1 MMMIR
6 RITAAAVLMALA
18 GSPAAAQLPS
28 LPFPK
33 EMPPPVPSA
42 KAAPGQKLTPEA
54 QLLSPEDFAARRKLG
69 AFITCLNGVTGIIP
83 NLARPYRD
91 AFRAVGKDP
100 VNGLDRTS
108 YTWMYQSKFLFHG
121 PETMGHPPTQECAD
135 RLTAAVAQPPA
146 DEPLDTLST
155 AYAADLRKL
164 DVLAPKVEAYY
175 NGKDFRDDGMAQG
188 REMNAEYDPLLQ
200 RLLAEGHEMFVL
212 TRAQEAVLQQRRLD
226 GIERLD
232 GKQLRWQA
240 NAFMVQARTTLDGL
254 QALVAAKKVTKPAV
268 LALVTPLEARFA
280 EASDYAAA
288 HPEENNDDMNL
299 WAKIAGHSYAAD
311 LMTAAKQ
318 ARRDADTPGS
328 TGKVSDD
335 AERMAYCFRN
345 MLDYTNSSKR

>member
-1 MMMIR
+1 MTIIR
-6 RITAAAVLMALA
+6 GIAVALIGLAA
-18 GSPAAAQLPS
+18 SPAAAQLPA
-28 LPFPK
+28 LPIPK
-33 EMPPPVPSA
+33 DMPPPVPSA
-42 KAAPGQKLTPEA
+42 KAASGQKLTPEA

-69 AFITCLNGVTGIIP
+69 AFVTCLNGVTGLIP

-91 AFRAVGKDP
+91 AFRAISKDP
-100 VNGLDRTS
+100 VNGLERTS

-121 PETMGHPPTQECAD
+121 PGTMGHPPTTECAD
-135 RLTAAVAQPPA
+135 RLDAAAAQPPA
-146 DEPLDTLST
+146 DEPLDTLAT
-155 AYAADLRKL
+155 AYAADLHKL
-164 DVLAPKVEAYY
+164 DVLAPKVETYY

-200 RLLAEGHEMFVL
+200 RLLAEGHEMFAL
-212 TRAQEAVLQQRRLD
+212 TRAREAVLQQRRLD

-240 NAFMVQARTTLDGL
+240 NAFMLQARATLDGL

-268 LALVTPLEARFA
+268 LALVAPLEARFA
-280 EASDYAAA
+280 ETSDYAAA

-299 WAKIAGHSYAAD
+299 WGAIADHSYAAD

-335 AERMAYCFRN
+335 AERMVYCFRN
-345 MLDYTNSSKR
+345 MLDYTNTSKR

>member
-6 RITAAAVLMALA
+6 RITAAAVLMALT

-28 LPFPK
+28 LPVPK
-33 EMPPPVPSA
+33 DMPPPVPSA

-91 AFRAVGKDP
+91 AFRAVSKDP
-100 VNGLDRTS
+100 ANGLDRTS

-121 PETMGHPPTQECAD
+121 PATMGHPPTQECAD
-135 RLTAAVAQPPA
+135 RLTTAVAQPPA
-146 DEPLDTLST
+146 DEPLDTLAT
-155 AYAADLRKL
+155 TYAADLRKL

-200 RLLAEGHEMFVL
+200 RLLVEGHEMFTL
-212 TRAQEAVLQQRRLD
+212 TRAREAVLQQRRLD

-240 NAFMVQARTTLDGL
+240 NAFMVQARAALDSL
-254 QALVAAKKVTKPAV
+254 QALVAAKRRWCTWRLEVEIAPNPRLLCGNR
-268 LALVTPLEARFA
+268 LATDRVWASSRQHPVQHRHADGSLSLLGREAAGPQTRSDQRLVATHCRF
-280 EASDYAAA
+280 
-288 HPEENNDDMNL
+288 H
-299 WAKIAGHSYAAD
+299 
-311 LMTAAKQ
+311 
-318 ARRDADTPGS
+318 
-328 TGKVSDD
+328 
-335 AERMAYCFRN
+335 
-345 MLDYTNSSKR
+345 